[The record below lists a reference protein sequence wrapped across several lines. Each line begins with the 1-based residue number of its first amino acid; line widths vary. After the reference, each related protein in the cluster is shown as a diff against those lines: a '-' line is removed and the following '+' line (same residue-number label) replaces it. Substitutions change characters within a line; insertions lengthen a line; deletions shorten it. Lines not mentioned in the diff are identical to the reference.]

1 MLYAV
6 CLIKSYRILNCA
18 IDFPKILGNFEHRQ
32 EYISRI
38 LQQDDFTQYAFPCLH
53 QLQILQKK
61 PHMAQ
66 YPCGSRDEA
75 HTSKFR
81 GRTLKRMPGMCKKE
95 DRKSDAKT
103 SIR

>member
-1 MLYAV
+1 M
-6 CLIKSYRILNCA
+6 LNCA
-18 IDFPKILGNFEHRQ
+18 IDLPKILGNFEHRQ

-53 QLQILQKK
+53 QLQQKLAQK

-66 YPCGSRDEA
+66 YPHGSRDEA

-81 GRTLKRMPGMCKKE
+81 GRTLKRMSGICKKE
-95 DRKSDAKT
+95 DRKGDAKT
-103 SIR
+103 WIR

>member
-1 MLYAV
+1 M
-6 CLIKSYRILNCA
+6 LNCA
-18 IDFPKILGNFEHRQ
+18 IDLPKILGNFEHRQ

-38 LQQDDFTQYAFPCLH
+38 LQQDDFTQYAFPCMFTSIANLA
-53 QLQILQKK
+53 QK

-66 YPCGSRDEA
+66 YPRLSRDEA

-81 GRTLKRMPGMCKKE
+81 GRTLKRMSGMGKKE
-95 DRKSDAKT
+95 DRKGDAKT